1 MCPEELSIRGES
13 HVDEALLLEE
23 GVEHGEDGAPVV
35 VPLQAEL
42 LLRVRPHLGRRGRG
56 QGGVRGRVKSGVRT
70 LSRFAVGIVV
80 HCDGRWCWR
89 RKKIISLCFLSSC
102 FRVRGETKNSFDC
115 ETGLLS
121 LVQAA
126 GFSPVLLNRGPSSFL
141 ERRFAFSRSRLRASP
156 GDLGTDPNAPCTNV
170 CSVPFLAFSSSSGPD
185 ISPSSED
192 SEEIGK
198 AH

>member
-1 MCPEELSIRGES
+1 MSSEELAVRGES

-23 GVEHGEDGAPVV
+23 GVEDGEDGAPVV

-42 LLRVRPHLGRRGRG
+42 LLRVRPHLGRIGRERRGG
-56 QGGVRGRVKSGVRT
+56 VVRGRVKSGVRT

-102 FRVRGETKNSFDC
+102 FRVRGETKNSFDF

-121 LVQAA
+121 LLRAA
-126 GFSPVLLNRGPSSFL
+126 GFSPLLLNRGPSSFL
-141 ERRFAFSRSRLRASP
+141 ERRFAFSRSRLRRASP
-156 GDLGTDPNAPCTNV
+156 GDLGTDPNAPRTNV
-170 CSVPFLAFSSSSGPD
+170 CSVPF
-185 ISPSSED
+185 
-192 SEEIGK
+192 
-198 AH
+198 